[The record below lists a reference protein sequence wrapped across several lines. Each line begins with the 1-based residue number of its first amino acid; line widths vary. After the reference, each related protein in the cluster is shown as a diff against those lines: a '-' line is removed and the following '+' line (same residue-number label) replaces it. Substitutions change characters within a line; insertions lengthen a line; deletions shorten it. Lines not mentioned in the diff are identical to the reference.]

1 MWQALAAYAVRG
13 PAQAALLSFSTL
25 LLSLLLP
32 PLAVIS
38 NAVIALVW
46 LRLGP
51 VKGATTVAIALVA
64 GTLVAGFSGNPFT
77 PAALMMSFWMPVIV
91 MAYVLGRTVS
101 LNLAILAGGGLALA
115 GVLIVYIVLDQ
126 PSESW
131 LSMVEKIVE
140 ATKGETGNDANTQLF
155 VDGLADV
162 GKWIT
167 GFSAATQLVLAVL
180 SLLLARVWQARM
192 FNPGGLQQEF
202 HRLRFGLTAGVA
214 GAIVL
219 VASVVL
225 QMELLTNLAIV
236 VIALFAFQG
245 IAVLHALVA
254 QFKMHVIF
262 LVAVYVCLVF
272 LSPQS
277 IIVIGLLGMA
287 DTWLDFRNRL
297 SAPGGSN

>member
-1 MWQALAAYAVRG
+1 
-13 PAQAALLSFSTL
+13 
-25 LLSLLLP
+25 
-32 PLAVIS
+32 
-38 NAVIALVW
+38 
-46 LRLGP
+46 
-51 VKGATTVAIALVA
+51 
-64 GTLVAGFSGNPFT
+64 
-77 PAALMMSFWMPVIV
+77 
-91 MAYVLGRTVS
+91 
-101 LNLAILAGGGLALA
+101 
-115 GVLIVYIVLDQ
+115 
-126 PSESW
+126 
-131 LSMVEKIVE
+131 
-140 ATKGETGNDANTQLF
+140 
-155 VDGLADV
+155 
-162 GKWIT
+162 
-167 GFSAATQLVLAVL
+167 
-180 SLLLARVWQARM
+180 M

-214 GAIVL
+214 GAVVL